1 MSSAKISMHLDEG
14 LQIIRQNI
22 EGVIDEED
30 AKSISTMTKN
40 LSAGLKDPRKVRVL
54 AVSNDLGK
62 GTTKA
67 RKRLIENLD
76 EADLYKIAVMGKN
89 PYMKTL
95 FTFIL
100 KVTGTKKVK
109 MFTGEQEA
117 VLWLN
122 E

>member
-1 MSSAKISMHLDEG
+1 MSSAKISTYLDEG

-30 AKSISTMTKN
+30 ADNLSNMIKT
-40 LSAGLKDPRKVRVL
+40 LSAGLKDAHKVRVL
-54 AVSNDLGK
+54 VVSDGLGK

-67 RKRLIENLD
+67 RKRLLENLD
-76 EADLYKIAVMGKN
+76 EVDLYKIAVMGKN

-100 KVTGTKKVK
+100 MVTGTKKVK
-109 MFTGEQEA
+109 IFIGEQEA
-117 VLWLN
+117 VRWLN

>member
-1 MSSAKISMHLDEG
+1 MSSAKISTHLDEG

-30 AKSISTMTKN
+30 ANNLSNMIKT

-54 AVSNDLGK
+54 VMSNDFGK

-76 EADLYKIAVMGKN
+76 VADLYKIAVMGKN

>member
-1 MSSAKISMHLDEG
+1 MSSAKISTHLDEG

-30 AKSISTMTKN
+30 ADN
-40 LSAGLKDPRKVRVL
+40 LSNMIKALSADLKDPRRVSVL
-54 AVSNDLGK
+54 VVSNDFGK

-67 RKRLIENLD
+67 RKRLLENLD

-109 MFTGEQEA
+109 MFTIEQEA
-117 VLWLN
+117 VHWLN
-122 E
+122 G